1 MVDVTVNRSKGVNV
15 TVDKKDTGEVVSSA
29 QDTPT
34 LINAGVASQIIS
46 SLSLLTGDVRAST
59 PNQGDLLIYNGSFWT
74 STTMTGDAN
83 ISNTGVI
90 TIDQTAVSGISN
102 VQFNASEDKLQII
115 LSSGGVFDTTINPS
129 TGVASIGF
137 DEDSGKNQLTLSN
150 GQLLTASIS
159 LAAFDTDRLSEGSTN
174 LYYTTQR
181 ANDDIDARVTR
192 DFIEALDLSANNLD
206 GLSSAQFL
214 RSDESDTMDG
224 TLTITQGMNVT
235 GDIDIT
241 GDIIPQ
247 TNSYYSLGNSSLRFS
262 DLYLSGSSIYLG
274 DAVISTDGNTV
285 VLSGGLSLGSD
296 VTVSGNLS
304 VLGTTTTIDTSQLV
318 VNDAIITV
326 ASGQDSGK
334 VNAGLEVDRGADANV
349 YLQWNETDDRWTIT
363 NDGSSYSNITFTS
376 SATLV
381 GNTAVFTRD
390 DSTTYDLDLN
400 GLVNGITTGTNWY
413 SANNTLQLTADD
425 GSLLNTTINQ
435 FGANVDID
443 TDARF
448 NFGSGGISIYNHSG
462 IGDPNIIDSNSNLR
476 LQASIIT
483 LAGTAGTEP
492 LARGTTGGAFV
503 LYHDA
508 AQKLTTKSNG
518 VTVNGDL
525 TATTLTGDGKNITSV
540 NATDLDGENG
550 GFYRI
555 ETASFEAS
563 NNTITF
569 TRGDANTF
577 DVTVSGGV
585 TSGSLVGNT
594 IILTKSDSST
604 VEIDIN
610 SLVNGI
616 TTQTAWYGANNTLQ
630 LTADNGDVLNTTIDN
645 FDNLTAD
652 NINVTDDITS
662 NTVTATRF
670 IGDGTG
676 LTGITATDLDG
687 ENGGFYRVESADY
700 TSSNNTITF
709 TRGDANTFDV
719 TIDDF
724 NNITA
729 DNITVLDD
737 LSSNT
742 VTANRFVGDGSQ
754 IHSVNATDLD
764 SQNGGF
770 YRVESAAFESTN
782 NTITFTRGDAN
793 TFDVVIG
800 GGVTSGQLVGN
811 TIVLTK
817 SDSTTID
824 IDVNSLVNDVIQS
837 GSYSVANNTLS
848 LVDDQNDAI
857 DIQLTG
863 LANTSSPEF
872 SGSVSVGETLY
883 ADSIIVDRID
893 TNTQIIQ
900 SHLDFNPVPETQ
912 TYQEGRLFYDNV
924 HKTFNYNTDVDN
936 VHLELGE
943 NVYIRVYNDTSNTI
957 LNGSALYL
965 SGYTSTDPVVPKAQ
979 LADASDG
986 VKYNTSGLAAHS
998 IEPGTYG
1005 YCVVNGIVRGS
1016 DQDPFDTSYLT
1027 AGVRAFVSFDEPGKL
1042 VQPAPSYPN
1051 YPMCMGLVVVSD
1063 ANNGVFVIEQQ
1074 MHAVPNFR
1082 VAGDV
1087 YVGNDLTVAGDF
1099 NVLGTETTTSVTNLN
1114 VANTF
1119 MYLGTGDAVA
1129 NTEFV
1134 GSGLNDAEYR
1144 DYYNGTATKTYSVR
1158 IDGTGTPDTFE
1169 WSVDDF
1175 ATTEATGVAIT
1186 GGDQLLNDHIK
1197 IHFEATTGHTLG
1209 DRWDGD
1215 VAPTNLDHGVTANFS
1230 NSTLYTHAGYFRDS
1244 SDDKFKFFKR
1254 YDPEVSGSINTGHA
1268 SFQYADLVVN
1278 SITGHTFTAN
1288 LVGDVSGIVSDI
1300 SNHDTDA
1307 LSEGATNLYYTTARA
1322 NSAIDNRVTRSFVNN
1337 LNINAQLLDSEEGGF
1352 YRVESAS
1359 FESTNNTI
1367 TFTRGDANTFDVT
1380 IGGGV
1385 TSGQLV
1391 GNTIVLTKSDSSTI
1405 DIDVNSLVNDII
1417 LSGSYSVANN
1427 TLSLVDDQSDAID
1440 IQLTGLANTSSP
1452 IFSGSI
1458 EVADNIRADSLDV
1471 IGNISANNFSG
1482 TFVGD
1487 GSGITGV
1494 TSSADS
1500 VTSGQLVGN
1509 TIVLTKSDSS
1519 TIDIDVNALV
1529 NDIILAGQFYQSN
1542 NTIVLTD
1549 DQSDEISI
1557 NLDGV
1562 NASDLDGEN
1571 GGFYRIETASFEST
1585 NNTITFTRGDANTF
1599 DVTIG
1604 GGVTSGALVGNTI
1617 VLTKSDSSTIE
1628 IDVNPLVNDIILS
1641 GSYSVANNT
1650 LSLTD
1655 DQNDAID
1662 IQLTGLANTSSPI
1675 FTGSIEVGDN
1685 IRSDS
1690 LTVEQIEAN
1699 TITSTY
1705 LEVNR
1710 DLDGNTFL
1718 GKAVVGS
1725 YFISDSA
1732 AFAHIDHATS
1742 TGYALSQTSG
1752 GTTLINSADRLG
1764 FRIAGGGTDE
1774 VSITSTGLGIGIQ
1787 APQHALHVTSGN
1799 AVISGSASGGGHLI
1813 VNNSIITDSI
1823 EATGS
1828 ITANVFIGD
1837 GSQLTG
1843 LSVANTS
1850 TTSGSFDISNTT
1862 IRFIRADS
1870 SDFDVELTGVAN
1882 TSSPIFTGSVT
1893 VEDTILT
1900 DSITA
1905 VGDVTA
1911 NVGVFNQI
1919 GVNKEP
1925 SSGFEIDVN
1934 GDINFTGGIY
1944 YNGVAVDFTANSE
1957 PLVDNGIPVTTY
1969 VFTGNGSNTVFFGTD
1984 DRSNVM
1990 TGLGQE
1996 GQFQVFLNG
2005 VRLFSG
2011 TDFTANSTHVTFTEA
2026 PLNDAKI
2033 QITAYEQFNDDLKV
2047 KNHSFYSANSIVTDG
2062 TTTEQVVD
2070 SYLANVY
2077 GTAKY
2082 VIQVKETGGNNMLA
2096 AEGLVVHD
2104 GAGATITTYGI
2115 IDTGTDLGTFDVD
2128 INSGSVRLLFTPS
2141 SASYYDVKVQRTT
2154 LSI

>member
-15 TVDKKDTGEVVSSA
+15 TVNKKDTGEVVSSA

-46 SLSLLTGDVRAST
+46 SLSLLTGDVRATS
-59 PNQGDLLIYNGSFWT
+59 PNQGDLLIYNGAFWT
-74 STTMTGDAN
+74 TTTITGDATL
-83 ISNTGVI
+83 SNTGVL

-102 VQFNASEDKLQII
+102 VQFESSESSLQII
-115 LSSGGVFDTTINPS
+115 LSSGGQFDTVIP
-129 TGVASIGF
+129 TGVTAMDF
-137 DEDSGKNQLTLSN
+137 DNPSGKNRLTLSN
-150 GQLLTASIS
+150 GTILETSVTLD
-159 LAAFDTDRLSEGSTN
+159 AFTTTNLSEGTN
-174 LYYTTQR
+174 LYYTTTR
-181 ANDDIDARVTR
+181 ANTAIDNRVTKTFVESLNIT
-192 DFIEALDLSANNLD
+192 DFAANTTF
-206 GLSSAQFL
+206 SSNATF
-214 RSDESDTMDG
+214 EE
-224 TLTITQGMNVT
+224 NV
-235 GDIDIT
+235 
-241 GDIIPQ
+241 
-247 TNSYYSLGNSSLRFS
+247 
-262 DLYLSGSSIYLG
+262 
-274 DAVISTDGNTV
+274 V
-285 VLSGGLSLGSD
+285 VQ
-296 VTVSGNLS
+296 GNLT
-304 VLGTTTTIDTSQLV
+304 VTGTTTSIDTSTLV

-326 ASGQDSGK
+326 ASGQDSGR
-334 VNAGLEVDRGADANV
+334 VNAGLEVDRGVEANV
-349 YLQWNETDDRWTIT
+349 YFLWNETDNRWTIT

-400 GLVNGITTGTNWY
+400 GLVNGITTGTSWY

-448 NFGSGGISIYNHSG
+448 KFGSGGISIYNHSG
-462 IGDPNIIDSNSNLR
+462 GGDPNIIDSNGNLR

-540 NATDLDGENG
+540 DATDLDGENG

-616 TTQTAWYGANNTLQ
+616 TTQTAWYGSNNTLQ

-742 VTANRFVGDGSQ
+742 ITANRFVGDGAQ
-754 IHSVNATDLD
+754 VTSVDATALD
-764 SQNGGF
+764 GESGSF

-811 TIVLTK
+811 TIILTK

-883 ADSIIVDRID
+883 SDSIVVDRID

-912 TYQEGRLFYDNV
+912 TYQEGRLFYDNI

-957 LNGSALYL
+957 PNGSALYL
-965 SGYTSTDPVVPKAQ
+965 DGYTSTDPVVPKAQ
-979 LADASDG
+979 LADASDS

-998 IEPGTYG
+998 IEAGTYG
-1005 YCVVNGIVRGS
+1005 YCAVTGVVRGS

-1027 AGVRAFVSFDEPGKL
+1027 AGERAFVSFETPGLL

-1051 YPMCMGLVVVSD
+1051 FPMCMGLVVISD
-1063 ANNGVFVIEQQ
+1063 ANNGVFVVEQQ

-1087 YVGNDLTVAGDF
+1087 YVGNDLTVAGNF

-1114 VANTF
+1114 VANTY
-1119 MYLGTGDAVA
+1119 MYLGTGDSVA
-1129 NTEFV
+1129 NTEFS

-1144 DYYNGTATKTYSVR
+1144 DYYDGTATKTYSVR
-1158 IDGTGTPDTFE
+1158 IDSVGATDTFE

-1175 ATTEATGVAIT
+1175 STTEATGVAIT

-1197 IHFEATTGHTLG
+1197 IHFEAITGHTLG

-1215 VAPTNLDHGVTANFS
+1215 VAPSNLDHGVVANYS
-1230 NSTLYTHAGYFRDS
+1230 NSTLYTHTGYFRDS
-1244 SDDKFKFFKR
+1244 SDDQFKFFKR
-1254 YDPEVSGSINTGHA
+1254 YDPEAEGNINVGHA
-1268 SFQYADLVVN
+1268 SFQYADIRAN
-1278 SITGHTFTAN
+1278 SFFGHTITAN
-1288 LVGDVSGIVSDI
+1288 VTGDVSGTVSDI
-1300 SNHDTDA
+1300 SNHDTGD
-1307 LSEGATNLYYTTARA
+1307 LSEGTNLYYTTARA
-1322 NSAIDNRVTRSFVNN
+1322 NSAIDARVDKNFVDS
-1337 LNINAQLLDSEEGGF
+1337 LNINA
-1352 YRVESAS
+1352 
-1359 FESTNNTI
+1359 T
-1367 TFTRGDANTFDVT
+1367 
-1380 IGGGV
+1380 
-1385 TSGQLV
+1385 
-1391 GNTIVLTKSDSSTI
+1391 
-1405 DIDVNSLVNDII
+1405 
-1417 LSGSYSVANN
+1417 
-1427 TLSLVDDQSDAID
+1427 
-1440 IQLTGLANTSSP
+1440 
-1452 IFSGSI
+1452 
-1458 EVADNIRADSLDV
+1458 
-1471 IGNISANNFSG
+1471 
-1482 TFVGD
+1482 
-1487 GSGITGV
+1487 
-1494 TSSADS
+1494 
-1500 VTSGQLVGN
+1500 
-1509 TIVLTKSDSS
+1509 
-1519 TIDIDVNALV
+1519 
-1529 NDIILAGQFYQSN
+1529 
-1542 NTIVLTD
+1542 
-1549 DQSDEISI
+1549 
-1557 NLDGV
+1557 
-1562 NASDLDGEN
+1562 DLDGEN
-1571 GGFYRIETASFEST
+1571 GGFYRVESAAFEST

-1617 VLTKSDSSTIE
+1617 VLTKSDSSTIN
-1628 IDVNPLVNDIILS
+1628 IDVNALVNDIILS

-1662 IQLTGLANTSSPI
+1662 IQLTGLANTSSPV
-1675 FTGSIEVGDN
+1675 FSGSIEVADN
-1685 IRSDS
+1685 IRADSLDVIGNISANNFSGTFVGDGSGITGVTGAGTADNAELLDNEEGGFYRVESAAFESTNNTITFTRGDANTFDVTIGGGVTTGALVGNTIILTKSDSSTIEIDVNPLVNDIILNGSYSRANNTLSLTDDQNDAIDITLTGLGTGDTAEFSSLVVDNNISSDS

-1699 TITSTY
+1699 TITSTE

-1710 DLDGNTFL
+1710 DADGNTFL

-1774 VSITSTGLGIGIQ
+1774 VSVTATGLGIGTQ
-1787 APQHALHVTSGN
+1787 APEHALHVTSGN

-1813 VNNSIITDSI
+1813 VNNSIVTDSI
-1823 EATGS
+1823 EATGTIS
-1828 ITANVFIGD
+1828 ANVYIGD

-1843 LSVANTS
+1843 ISVANTS
-1850 TTSGSFDISNTT
+1850 TTSGAYTVANNTLT
-1862 IRFIRADS
+1862 MTRADS
-1870 SDFDVELTGVAN
+1870 STFDFALTGLAN
-1882 TSSPIFTGSVT
+1882 TSSPVFTG
-1893 VEDTILT
+1893 TIEVQESIIT

-1905 VGDVTA
+1905 VGDMTA
-1911 NVGVFNQI
+1911 NVGNFNQI
-1919 GVNKEP
+1919 GIGTEP
-1925 SSGFEIDVN
+1925 GAAFELDVD
-1934 GDINFTGGIY
+1934 GDINFTGSFY
-1944 YNGVAVDFTANSE
+1944 YNGVPVDFTANNE
-1957 PLVDNGIPVTTY
+1957 PLVDNGIPVQTY
-1969 VFTGNGSNTVFFGTD
+1969 LFTGNGSDTVFNGTD
-1984 DRSNVM
+1984 DRGVVM
-1990 TGLGQE
+1990 TGLGTE

-2005 VRLFSG
+2005 VRLLSG
-2011 TDFTANSTHVTFTEA
+2011 TDFTANSTHITFTEA
-2026 PLNDAKI
+2026 PLNLGKI
-2033 QITAYEQFNDDLKV
+2033 QVTSYEQFNDDLKV
-2047 KNHSFYSANSIVTDG
+2047 KNHSFYSANNMTTDG
-2062 TTTEQVVD
+2062 TTSQQVVD
-2070 SYLANVY
+2070 TYLTTVY

-2082 VIQVKETGGNNMLA
+2082 VMQVKEVGGNNMLA

-2115 IDTGTDLGTFDVD
+2115 VDTGTDFGTFDVD

-2141 SASYYDVKVQRTT
+2141 SAQYFEVKVQRTT